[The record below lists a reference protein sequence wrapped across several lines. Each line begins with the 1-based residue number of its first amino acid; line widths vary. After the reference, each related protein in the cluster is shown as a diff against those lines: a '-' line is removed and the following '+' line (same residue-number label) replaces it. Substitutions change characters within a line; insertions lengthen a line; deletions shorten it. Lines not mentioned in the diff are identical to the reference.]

1 MHMFRTDWLLLRAFA
16 GTALLAMAVCAAPA
30 LTVAPTGDDQAN
42 GGPQAPLRTLGGAL
56 RRARELRKQGD
67 VGEIRI
73 ELRSG
78 EYQLTEPLVLTP
90 ADSEL
95 TFAAAAG
102 AKPVVSGGRVVSGW
116 RKWRKG
122 VWQAPLPEGAGG
134 GQTPIR
140 QLFYGGKAQPRS
152 GHPNPLPGNRRY
164 TGWLFVGA
172 SASENDRG
180 SFTADLRGIPAV
192 AQLQHVGI
200 DIRSLDG
207 WSSRAVGLAAMAPAT
222 GHVELLKEA
231 SFPLSA
237 GTRFRLENAPEWIDR
252 PGEWAVDP
260 AARLVYLRVKSGLFG
275 GGKPTK
281 RVVVPALSSL
291 VELQGAAGQPV
302 RRVAFVG
309 VEFTCSLAGS
319 AVVLDTVRNCRFDSC
334 TFRDLGGTAIE
345 FHNANRGNVISKCT
359 FSRLGAAGITMFPG
373 VTGHCTDNVLTH
385 NYFHDLGLVDPQ
397 AAAIAAGKSNG
408 NLVAHNLIHH
418 MPRSAISFR
427 LGFGRNVVEW
437 NEIRWTNLETNG
449 AGAIESS
456 QWEPSHGAEYGR
468 GNVIRY
474 NLIADVVGCKALPG
488 RGLVAPP
495 DTWGIHLGALSSRHE
510 VVGNLAVRTMRGGI
524 GLDGGWENLCQYNIC
539 VDGAVSAAYYDNTA
553 GRMRGNRVL
562 NSILYNSKG
571 RPRIHLGGH
580 TSELLETHDFNLFWP
595 QPTVSGLPAA
605 DEGEDWRV
613 WRAQGHDAN
622 SQVTAPIFVAPD
634 ADDYRLRA
642 GSPALRLGFRQTD
655 FGEVGLRG
663 TSMWSASVRTAAL
676 RPVALP
682 APVVPAPFVAAVPAV
697 PVPVVPPPVVAA
709 VPVVTPPVAPPVVA
723 PPVVVPPVVAV
734 VPPAVVPPV
743 VAAPLPGTK
752 KAIPGPLHVITP
764 SAPSFVNTGGVNV
777 DGLPL
782 AVEWPGLY
790 SADRLVIAENAGYG
804 GRAGSHAFA
813 SVMHDKQHVLV
824 AVDVPVAG
832 GPILPPDGKP
842 RWGRDDGVELCLRA
856 VTRSDKAGPVFVVR
870 GYPSGALVS
879 SAVAGASTSAAEAVG
894 AGTRFAAIRTKSGW
908 SAEFA
913 VPIGK
918 LGIPTGKIQYL
929 RLNLGVRKARTDES
943 LAWVGTQAENW
954 RVDKAGIVRL
964 KPALAK
970 GVEQLLRNGG
980 FEEPSGRAPRD
991 WSTFG
996 DMTDPRG
1003 EGTVSLSPDG
1013 LAGSTCL
1020 RLDAKAPPVR
1030 GVGAMQ
1036 AVTTPAAGTY
1046 ILGLQVRAEDLL
1058 AGEEGGMLVSVR
1070 HIPIG
1075 GRGRLRTKTHQRV
1088 VTHLCTLWE
1097 RVELPLEI
1105 PADTALMTVTV
1116 QLRNATGTVWLDQV
1130 SLRRAVTD

>member
-1 MHMFRTDWLLLRAFA
+1 
-16 GTALLAMAVCAAPA
+16 MAV
-30 LTVAPTGDDQAN
+30 T
-42 GGPQAPLRTLGGAL
+42 
-56 RRARELRKQGD
+56 
-67 VGEIRI
+67 
-73 ELRSG
+73 
-78 EYQLTEPLVLTP
+78 
-90 ADSEL
+90 
-95 TFAAAAG
+95 
-102 AKPVVSGGRVVSGW
+102 
-116 RKWRKG
+116 
-122 VWQAPLPEGAGG
+122 
-134 GQTPIR
+134 
-140 QLFYGGKAQPRS
+140 
-152 GHPNPLPGNRRY
+152 
-164 TGWLFVGA
+164 
-172 SASENDRG
+172 
-180 SFTADLRGIPAV
+180 
-192 AQLQHVGI
+192 
-200 DIRSLDG
+200 
-207 WSSRAVGLAAMAPAT
+207 
-222 GHVELLKEA
+222 
-231 SFPLSA
+231 
-237 GTRFRLENAPEWIDR
+237 
-252 PGEWAVDP
+252 
-260 AARLVYLRVKSGLFG
+260 
-275 GGKPTK
+275 
-281 RVVVPALSSL
+281 
-291 VELQGAAGQPV
+291 
-302 RRVAFVG
+302 
-309 VEFTCSLAGS
+309 
-319 AVVLDTVRNCRFDSC
+319 
-334 TFRDLGGTAIE
+334 
-345 FHNANRGNVISKCT
+345 
-359 FSRLGAAGITMFPG
+359 
-373 VTGHCTDNVLTH
+373 
-385 NYFHDLGLVDPQ
+385 
-397 AAAIAAGKSNG
+397 
-408 NLVAHNLIHH
+408 
-418 MPRSAISFR
+418 
-427 LGFGRNVVEW
+427 
-437 NEIRWTNLETNG
+437 
-449 AGAIESS
+449 
-456 QWEPSHGAEYGR
+456 
-468 GNVIRY
+468 
-474 NLIADVVGCKALPG
+474 
-488 RGLVAPP
+488 
-495 DTWGIHLGALSSRHE
+495 
-510 VVGNLAVRTMRGGI
+510 
-524 GLDGGWENLCQYNIC
+524 
-539 VDGAVSAAYYDNTA
+539 
-553 GRMRGNRVL
+553 
-562 NSILYNSKG
+562 
-571 RPRIHLGGH
+571 
-580 TSELLETHDFNLFWP
+580 
-595 QPTVSGLPAA
+595 
-605 DEGEDWRV
+605 
-613 WRAQGHDAN
+613 
-622 SQVTAPIFVAPD
+622 
-634 ADDYRLRA
+634 
-642 GSPALRLGFRQTD
+642 
-655 FGEVGLRG
+655 
-663 TSMWSASVRTAAL
+663 
-676 RPVALP
+676 
-682 APVVPAPFVAAVPAV
+682 
-697 PVPVVPPPVVAA
+697 PPVVA
-709 VPVVTPPVAPPVVA
+709 VTPPVVAVAPPVAPPVVA
-723 PPVVVPPVVAV
+723 VVPPVV
-734 VPPAVVPPV
+734 PPDVVPPV

-752 KAIPGPLHVITP
+752 KAIPGPSHVITP